1 MIDNFKSNTP
11 LLTSKS
17 FIFVQ
22 LIIKKRSYEEKFL
35 YLFTV
40 LCTLNM
46 FTACSDD
53 DDSKDPNG
61 LEVNATLGENL
72 DLKYSDVALLGKE
85 ISFETKD
92 GKTAT
97 LTMKGTFDMSV
108 INGLINGGS
117 KSALILIWFRR
128 NSGEL
133 LQRYRMSPDS
143 IGRNIRLKEQ
153 IQATD
158 VK

>member
-1 MIDNFKSNTP
+1 MKKS
-11 LLTSKS
+11 
-17 FIFVQ
+17 
-22 LIIKKRSYEEKFL
+22 FL
-35 YLFTV
+35 YLFIV

-61 LEVNATLGENL
+61 LEVNATYSGENL

-117 KSALILIWFRR
+117 KSALIPNLVPGVIPGEITTTIS
-128 NSGEL
+128 NVPLTLSGEKYTFEGTDSGNGREVKYTGSVEKDKL
-133 LQRYRMSPDS
+133 VLSPE
-143 IGRNIRLKEQ
+143 RNHAEE
-153 IQATD
+153 
-158 VK
+158 